1 MNGMTKNEY
10 IALRIEELEARR
22 TYAAQ
27 LVMNRDMA
35 HEVKICDL
43 QITALMAERDLVVIN
58 DGAIQLAPAET
69 FDEID
74 MRDGK
79 QGEVYLTDQ
88 DYTPVRLMH
97 NRDGQ
102 TVTLCHNHVLT
113 THARCVNC
121 NPHK

>member
-58 DGAIQLAPAET
+58 AGAQ
-69 FDEID
+69 EI
-74 MRDGK
+74 
-79 QGEVYLTDQ
+79 
-88 DYTPVRLMH
+88 TPTGA
-97 NRDGQ
+97 D
-102 TVTLCHNHVLT
+102 
-113 THARCVNC
+113 
-121 NPHK
+121 